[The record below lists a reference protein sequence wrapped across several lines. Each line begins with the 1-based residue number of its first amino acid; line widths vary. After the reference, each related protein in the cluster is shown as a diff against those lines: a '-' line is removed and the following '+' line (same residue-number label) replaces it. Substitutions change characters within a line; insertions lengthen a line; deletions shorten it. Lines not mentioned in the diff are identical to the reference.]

1 LAIASA
7 AMSSKRTAAKPAD
20 PPLPIESDDNAPPV
34 EPEDGSGMLGVGEVG
49 AGIGDC
55 AGPCEMPTRRWFA
68 AWTRPCSSVDEAI
81 WTVVVQPEATCPIA
95 LAPGVSGA
103 LPTVVTGRN
112 VVAPVVVILDDM
124 NADIVP
130 CPAAG
135 FCDPVGVAV
144 IPPPIESDG
153 PCRGRTKPG
162 SVVEP
167 SGNWTPGVTVEL
179 EPVVVPEPVEPVSL
193 GVVVA
198 PVLEPDPSAPV
209 AGGITTG

>member
-1 LAIASA
+1 
-7 AMSSKRTAAKPAD
+7 MSSKRTAAKPPG
-20 PPLPIESDDNAPPV
+20 PPLPIESEEDAPPV
-34 EPEDGSGMLGVGEVG
+34 EPEAGSGMLGVGEVG

-103 LPTVVTGRN
+103 LPTVVTGLN
-112 VVAPVVVILDDM
+112 VVASVVVRPDDV
-124 NADIVP
+124 NAGVVP
-130 CPAAG
+130 CPAAVAS
-135 FCDPVGVAV
+135 DPVGVAM
-144 IPPPIESDG
+144 IPAPIESDG
-153 PCRGRTKPG
+153 PCCSRTKPG

-179 EPVVVPEPVEPVSL
+179 EPVTVPESVEPPPLIGVVVEPVL
-193 GVVVA
+193 PGVVV
-198 PVLEPDPSAPV
+198 APV
-209 AGGITTG
+209 AGGITTS